1 MVVAL
6 HPLTRGARSQFSGAF
21 APREGFIMSL
31 EQEFLVGFLLGH
43 NAGSHREI
51 DQLLE
56 TNRAAR
62 GADAL
67 SLSGTAAKL
76 TVDETAAL
84 SHPMWSCCCVAASLK
99 TGRIIGYVS
108 AHKVV
113 TRARGAE
120 AVMEEVVVSPFEY
133 GKGVG
138 KAVMVALLN
147 HVRETWKIRKAVLT
161 SDPSRETA
169 RALYTKLGFQ
179 QIGDRHFVLT
189 FPDSELWMPA
199 ACSRPRHSSGVG
211 RSDGGAFWHM
221 TRDMQVAVARICSGH
236 ETAAWSSAPWTIIVP
251 VGIYLYKDVP

>member
-1 MVVAL
+1 
-6 HPLTRGARSQFSGAF
+6 
-21 APREGFIMSL
+21 MSL
-31 EQEFLVGFLLGH
+31 KKEFLVGFLIGH
-43 NAGSHREI
+43 HAGSHREI
-51 DQLLE
+51 GQLLE

-67 SLSGTAAKL
+67 SLGGSAVRL
-76 TVDETAAL
+76 TVDEIAAL
-84 SHPMWSCCCVAASLK
+84 SHPKWSCHCVAASLE
-99 TGRIIGYVS
+99 TDRIIGYVS

-113 TRARGAE
+113 TRARGAD

-147 HVRETWKIRKAVLT
+147 HVRETWKVRNVVLA

-169 RALYTKLGFQ
+169 RVLYAKLGFLQ
-179 QIGDRHFVLT
+179 TDDRHFLLT

-221 TRDMQVAVARICSGH
+221 TREMQVAVARICSGH
-236 ETAAWSSAPWTIIVP
+236 ETSAWNTTVPWTIIDP
-251 VGIYLYKDVP
+251 VGIYLYKDAP